1 MTRGEGS
8 NQELHTPVFT
18 ARIAKALGFALQ
30 SGPDIP
36 AGNPDESS
44 ERVRSINQA
53 LGVSS
58 EHRAWVTDQMVR
70 SLAGEQYGEIVRNA
84 CYGEDGPDTYEWN
97 TGAQSYGRG
106 TEASF
111 EPEPAALDQL
121 KGKVDK
127 AIGIAVRY
135 GQIDGDH
142 HRAWAID
149 RMVQALA
156 GDRYGAFVRSSPSWY
171 AGIAPGDLITA
182 KSCLTSLPL
191 EICRISNVIRPYLEA
206 IQA

>member
-1 MTRGEGS
+1 
-8 NQELHTPVFT
+8 
-18 ARIAKALGFALQ
+18 
-30 SGPDIP
+30 
-36 AGNPDESS
+36 
-44 ERVRSINQA
+44 
-53 LGVSS
+53 
-58 EHRAWVTDQMVR
+58 MVR

-84 CYGEDGPDTYEWN
+84 CYGEDGPDAYEWN

-121 KGKVDK
+121 KGRVDK

-171 AGIAPGDLITA
+171 AGIAP
-182 KSCLTSLPL
+182 
-191 EICRISNVIRPYLEA
+191 
-206 IQA
+206 

>member
-8 NQELHTPVFT
+8 NQELHSPVFT

-58 EHRAWVTDQMVR
+58 EHRAWVIDQMVR

-84 CYGEDGPDTYEWN
+84 CDGEDGPDTYEWH
-97 TGAQSYGRG
+97 TGTQSYGRE

-111 EPEPAALDQL
+111 EPEPSALDQL
-121 KGKVDK
+121 KGRVDK
-127 AIGIAVRY
+127 AIDIAVCY

-149 RMVQALA
+149 QMVQALA
-156 GDRYGAFVRSSPSWY
+156 GDRYGAFVDSRPCWY
-171 AGIAPGDLITA
+171 AGIAP
-182 KSCLTSLPL
+182 
-191 EICRISNVIRPYLEA
+191 
-206 IQA
+206 